1 MSASR
6 NTLPLKK
13 LAAPTCLAIASL
25 LALAMS
31 GCSFVTDDSTA
42 LDEQIDG
49 LATAATDA
57 AMEAQSS
64 LEEAWTESDARSILG
79 EFVSAG
85 DLSKNGAIIVSSAN
99 GEKRYEGSEA
109 ADVLAT
115 LDFERWTPVTTEE
128 FESRTSG
135 IASPVSMTLS
145 QDKTI
150 LHGES
155 SPSGRL
161 NVASV
166 SLWSDKQ
173 MAKFEVTVDVS
184 EGIYLLDELGITTK
198 EKTALVTLHF
208 CIPETAADYTAGL

>member
-1 MSASR
+1 MSVSR

-64 LEEAWTESDARSILG
+64 LEEAWSESDARSILG

-161 NVASV
+161 SVASV
-166 SLWSDKQ
+166 SFWSDKQ
-173 MAKFEVTVDVS
+173 MAKFEVTVDAS

-208 CIPETAADYTAGL
+208 CIPETDADYTAGL

>member
-1 MSASR
+1 
-6 NTLPLKK
+6 
-13 LAAPTCLAIASL
+13 
-25 LALAMS
+25 MS

-64 LEEAWTESDARSILG
+64 LEEAWSESDARSILG

-166 SLWSDKQ
+166 SFWSDKQ

-184 EGIYLLDELGITTK
+184 EGIYLIDELGITTK
-198 EKTALVTLHF
+198 EKTTLVTLHF

>member
-1 MSASR
+1 MSVSR

-64 LEEAWTESDARSILG
+64 LEEAWSESDARSILG

-115 LDFERWTPVTTEE
+115 LDFERWTPVTTE
-128 FESRTSG
+128 
-135 IASPVSMTLS
+135 
-145 QDKTI
+145 
-150 LHGES
+150 
-155 SPSGRL
+155 
-161 NVASV
+161 
-166 SLWSDKQ
+166 
-173 MAKFEVTVDVS
+173 
-184 EGIYLLDELGITTK
+184 
-198 EKTALVTLHF
+198 
-208 CIPETAADYTAGL
+208 

>member
-6 NTLPLKK
+6 NTLSLKK
-13 LAAPTCLAIASL
+13 LAAPTRLAIAAL
-25 LALAMS
+25 LALAIS

-64 LEEAWTESDARSILG
+64 FEETWSESDARSILG

-115 LDFERWTPVTTEE
+115 FDFERWTPVTTEE

-135 IASPVSMTLS
+135 TASPVSMTLS

-166 SLWSDKQ
+166 SFWSDKQ
-173 MAKFEVTVDVS
+173 MAKFEVTVDAS

>member
-1 MSASR
+1 
-6 NTLPLKK
+6 
-13 LAAPTCLAIASL
+13 
-25 LALAMS
+25 MS

-64 LEEAWTESDARSILG
+64 LEEAWSESDARSILG

-166 SLWSDKQ
+166 SFWSDKQ

>member
-64 LEEAWTESDARSILG
+64 LEEAWSESDARSILG

-166 SLWSDKQ
+166 SFWSDKQ

>member
-13 LAAPTCLAIASL
+13 LAAPTCLAIAAL

-49 LATAATDA
+49 LATAATDT

-64 LEEAWTESDARSILG
+64 LEEAWSESDARSILG

-166 SLWSDKQ
+166 SFWSDKQ

-198 EKTALVTLHF
+198 EKTALVTLYF
-208 CIPETAADYTAGL
+208 CIPETAAEYTASL

>member
-1 MSASR
+1 MSVSR

-64 LEEAWTESDARSILG
+64 LEEAWSESDARSILG

-166 SLWSDKQ
+166 SFWSDKQ
-173 MAKFEVTVDVS
+173 MAKFEVTVDAS

-208 CIPETAADYTAGL
+208 RIPETAAEYTASL

>member
-64 LEEAWTESDARSILG
+64 LEKVWSESDARSILG
-79 EFVSAG
+79 GFVSAG
-85 DLSKNGAIIVSSAN
+85 DLSKNGAIILSSAN

-135 IASPVSMTLS
+135 TASPVSMTLS

-161 NVASV
+161 DVASV
-166 SLWSDKQ
+166 SFWPDKQ
-173 MAKFEVTVDVS
+173 MAKFEVTVDAS

>member
-1 MSASR
+1 
-6 NTLPLKK
+6 
-13 LAAPTCLAIASL
+13 
-25 LALAMS
+25 MS

-64 LEEAWTESDARSILG
+64 LEEAWTESDARSILD
-79 EFVSAG
+79 EFVSAD

-166 SLWSDKQ
+166 SFWSDKQ

-198 EKTALVTLHF
+198 EKTTLVTLHF

>member
-64 LEEAWTESDARSILG
+64 FEEAWSESDARSILG

-109 ADVLAT
+109 ADVLAS
-115 LDFERWTPVTTEE
+115 LDFARWTPVAAGE
-128 FESRTSG
+128 FESLTSG
-135 IASPVSMTLS
+135 TTSPVSMTLS
-145 QDKTI
+145 QDKTV
-150 LHGES
+150 LLGES

-161 NVASV
+161 DVASV
-166 SLWSDKQ
+166 SFWPDER
-173 MAKFEVTVDVS
+173 MAKFEVTVDAS

-208 CIPETAADYTAGL
+208 RIPETAAEYTASL